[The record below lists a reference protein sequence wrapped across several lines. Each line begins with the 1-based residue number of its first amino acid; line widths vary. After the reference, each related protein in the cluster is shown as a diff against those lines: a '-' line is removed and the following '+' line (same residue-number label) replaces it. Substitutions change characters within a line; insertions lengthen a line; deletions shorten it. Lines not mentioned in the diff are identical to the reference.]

1 MLYVVLRLD
10 PAIKRV
16 GQIIAVYPK
25 PNDNFLPMFPQSM
38 DLHHILLEIID
49 ISNQKELN
57 MLKISL
63 GDLAL
68 KSEAGTEKWNIT
80 LLAVTNIFTEIN
92 IKPTLYKGRN
102 TNT

>member
-1 MLYVVLRLD
+1 MRHYFKLPELVTLAEGFLKFIKDPKQKDYDHVILKLD
-10 PAIKRV
+10 ATIQRV
-16 GQIIAVYPK
+16 GQIMAVYPK
-25 PNDNFLPMFPQSM
+25 PNDNFLPLFPQSM

-68 KSEAGTEKWNIT
+68 KPEAGIEQ
-80 LLAVTNIFTEIN
+80 
-92 IKPTLYKGRN
+92 
-102 TNT
+102 